1 MKRGMRFGWIACGM
15 IVAACCGAWAQTVDP
30 QVTAACEAEL
40 KTPLPVDVATPPV
53 PKVLDKCD
61 SYKLYDKKE
70 WAAARRCAI
79 WERAV
84 RLPKL
89 PGNPR
94 DPLVDV
100 PMGGPVVLAL
110 EYANGE

>member
-30 QVTAACEAEL
+30 QVTAAWAAEL
-40 KTPLPVDVATPPV
+40 KTPLPVDVVKAPV
-53 PKVLDKCD
+53 PEVLAKWG

-70 WAAARRCAI
+70 WAAARNCAI
-79 WERAV
+79 RERAA

-89 PGNPR
+89 PGNPK
-94 DPLVDV
+94 DSTEDISVA
-100 PMGGPVVLAL
+100 GPVV
-110 EYANGE
+110 